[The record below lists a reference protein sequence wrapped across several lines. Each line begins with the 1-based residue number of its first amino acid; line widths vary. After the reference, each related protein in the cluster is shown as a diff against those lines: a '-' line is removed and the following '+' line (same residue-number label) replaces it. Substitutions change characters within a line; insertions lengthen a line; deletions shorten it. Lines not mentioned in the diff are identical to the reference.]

1 MEKREVKGTRGKEKE
16 KKDVRSSF
24 YYQFVQCAQ
33 ADNTQTLTEDVSGT
47 DTLVLPAKEQL
58 TVTYVCVCVI
68 SYAHADRTVL

>member
-16 KKDVRSSF
+16 KKDVRSFF
-24 YYQFVQCAQ
+24 YYQFVQCTQ
-33 ADNTQTLTEDVSGT
+33 PENTQTLTEDVSGT
-47 DTLVLPAKEQL
+47 DMLVLPAKEQL